1 MILFKQENMNRRNSG
16 YTLIEMVVVLVLISI
31 ISATVFSRSITTD
44 RINFVGQV
52 DKIRNHIR
60 YAQSLAM
67 KSLNLDLNSTKRWGI
82 KCFGN
87 RYWLFTYENF
97 GDDNTPVILPGQE
110 TDKVSLSDLGVTMNA
125 FTLFFDGLG
134 KPYKTQYNN
143 AVRLDSPLNI
153 TISAGSQSSTLNVS
167 PETGMIKTL

>member
-1 MILFKQENMNRRNSG
+1 MNRKNSG
-16 YTLIEMVVVLVLISI
+16 FTLIEMVVVLVLISI
-31 ISATVFSRSITTD
+31 IAATVFSRSITTD

-67 KSLNLDLNSTKRWGI
+67 KSLDMKSDKRWGI
-82 KCFGN
+82 KSFGN
-87 RYWLFTYENF
+87 NYWLFTYENF
-97 GDDNTPVILPGQE
+97 GDDDTAVLLPGQR

-134 KPYKTQYNN
+134 KPYITSSTSEL
-143 AVRLDSPLNI
+143 VSPLNI
-153 TISAGSQSSTLNVS
+153 TISAGSESNTLNVS
-167 PETGMIKTL
+167 PETGLIKTL

>member
-1 MILFKQENMNRRNSG
+1 MNRKNSG
-16 YTLIEMVVVLVLISI
+16 FTLIEMVVVLVLISI

-67 KSLNLDLNSTKRWGI
+67 KSLDMNSDKRWGI
-82 KCFGN
+82 KCASN
-87 RYWLFTYENF
+87 RYWLFTYENL
-97 GDDNTPVILPGQE
+97 GDQNTPVILPGQKS
-110 TDKVSLSDLGVTMNA
+110 DRINLSDMGVTMAA

-134 KPYKTQYNN
+134 KPYIASFNS
-143 AVRLDSPLNI
+143 ALGSFLDI
-153 TISAGSQSSTLNVS
+153 AIAAGSESRTLRVY
-167 PETGMIKTL
+167 PETGLITTL

>member
-1 MILFKQENMNRRNSG
+1 MNRKNSG
-16 YTLIEMVVVLVLISI
+16 FTLIEMVVVLVLISI
-31 ISATVFSRSITTD
+31 IAATVFSRSITTD

-67 KSLNLDLNSTKRWGI
+67 KSLDMNSDERWGI
-82 KCFGN
+82 KCASN

-97 GDDNTPVILPGQE
+97 GDQNTPVILPGQRS
-110 TDKVSLSDLGVTMNA
+110 DRINLSDLGVTMSA

-134 KPYKTQYNN
+134 KPYITSYDSE
-143 AVRLDSPLNI
+143 LPSPLNI
-153 TISAGSQSSTLNVS
+153 AISAGSESSTLNVS
-167 PETGMIKTL
+167 PETGLIKTL